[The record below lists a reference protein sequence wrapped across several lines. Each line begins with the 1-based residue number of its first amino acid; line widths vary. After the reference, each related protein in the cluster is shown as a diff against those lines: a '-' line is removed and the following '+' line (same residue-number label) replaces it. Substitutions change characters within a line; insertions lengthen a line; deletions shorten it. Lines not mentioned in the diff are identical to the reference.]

1 MYLQGHTE
9 PQSGRPRFTV
19 TLKIAL
25 FSLRGRKRYFLLFL
39 YAKIT
44 KIKVTNKKILSH
56 VTMRESSNLVKVGRP
71 RAPAACPYK
80 YIINDLQSIL
90 YHEKPYFTRFL
101 ECLHLA
107 PIMCRICCRRHV
119 SELLPVFSSIFSK
132 FHVNL

>member
-1 MYLQGHTE
+1 MLCVIMYLQGHTE

-56 VTMRESSNLVKVGRP
+56 VTMRESSNLAKVGRP

-101 ECLHLA
+101 ECLHLIRTSGA
-107 PIMCRICCRRHV
+107 GVAAGVIRMRYI
-119 SELLPVFSSIFSK
+119 LTAFF
-132 FHVNL
+132 F